1 MSFCFKALG
10 LVIATN
16 AIIFAP
22 LMAQAAP
29 PAGYKLTWS
38 DEFHQGVGSQP
49 SKDDW
54 HYDIGKNNANNELEI
69 YTDDAEHSQI
79 VADRKADDGEALQ
92 ILQTN
97 DDGVYHSA
105 RMTTGGKHDFK
116 YGFIESRIKLPYGQ
130 GIWPAFWMLGSN
142 IGQVGWP
149 SCGEI
154 DIMENIGLKSW
165 WSHNQASLHSQKAGG
180 HGTFDFAGG
189 YDLPSGTF
197 KDEYH
202 TFQLWWLSD
211 SLSFY
216 IDGNLYE
223 THTKAE
229 YGDNP
234 YPFNDPEFILLNV
247 AVGGGWPGN
256 PDSTTIFPMKMLV
269 DYVRVYSGTP
279 KKPPM
284 PTHFAAT
291 SADGKQIILRWQ
303 SDVNATGYN
312 LYRSTTRKVDL
323 STPYKAGLQTSTFTD
338 VGLREGQRYFYRLA
352 AVNPAGTSS
361 PTKIVSTVAPKAIEL
376 PYSGKPASIPGKV
389 QIPNYDRGGEGLAYH
404 DTDPINVGH
413 YYRLLDGVDI
423 EETADEGDGHDVG
436 YAAAGEWLK
445 YTVDVKKAGEYIVS
459 FRVASDLNGGTLHL
473 EDATGKD
480 LTGPVTFANT
490 GGWQKFKT
498 VTATAPV
505 TLPAGKQV
513 LKLVEDTGGFNMH
526 YIDVE
531 MK

>member
-1 MSFCFKALG
+1 MSFRLKAIG
-10 LVIATN
+10 LAIATN
-16 AIIFAP
+16 AIMCSP
-22 LMAQAAP
+22 VVVHAAP
-29 PAGYKLTWS
+29 PVGYKLTWS
-38 DEFHQGVGSQP
+38 DEFHSGVGSQP
-49 SKDDW
+49 SKNNW

-79 VADRKADDGEALQ
+79 VADRKAGDGQALQ

-97 DDGVYHSA
+97 DAGVYHSA

-165 WSHNQASLHSQKAGG
+165 GSHNQASLHSQKAGG
-180 HGTFDFAGG
+180 HGTFDFAAG

-202 TFQLWWLSD
+202 TFQLWWLPD

-223 THTKAE
+223 THTKAD

-256 PDSTTIFPMKMLV
+256 PDNTTIFPMKMLV

-279 KKPPM
+279 QKPPM
-284 PTHFAAT
+284 PTHFKAA
-291 SADGKQIILRWQ
+291 SAEGKQITLTWQ

-312 LYRSTTRKVDL
+312 LYRSTTKKVDL
-323 STPYKAGLQTSTFTD
+323 STPYKTGLQTSTFTD
-338 VGLREGQRYFYRLA
+338 TGLSEGQRYFYRLA
-352 AVNPAGTSS
+352 AVNPAGTSEAGKTAS
-361 PTKIVSTVAPKAIEL
+361 AVAPKAIET
-376 PYSGKPASIPGKV
+376 PYFGKPASIPGKV
-389 QIPNYDRGGEGLAYH
+389 QIANYDRGGEGLSYH
-404 DTDPINVGH
+404 DSDPINVGH
-413 YYRLLDGVDI
+413 YYRPLDGVDI
-423 EETADEGDGHDVG
+423 EETADDGGGHDVG

-445 YTVDVKKAGEYIVS
+445 YTVDVKKAGDYVVS
-459 FRVASDLNGGTLHL
+459 FRVASDLSGGTLHL

-490 GGWQKFKT
+490 GGWQKFKM

-526 YIDVE
+526 YFDIE
-531 MK
+531 SK